1 MCEYTCSHKKV
12 VLRRFP
18 GFLRPEAC
26 ATQLL
31 RTRLGSRAR
40 NARLHP
46 ATSLG
51 EWRGPVPLR
60 VSVPAVGSASPL
72 ARSWRLEKG
81 RSGRALALRG
91 PYFAEG
97 IRRVGPLGRANRRDR
112 NGPQAAARWGR
123 RSGARHGAQ
132 HLWCFYQCQ
141 SERATGTILCAP
153 SRWTSYGCRLGVP
166 VFGWLSGG
174 HDRGHNRPSGGYDR
188 GHSRQMFLGVSMRM
202 PGASV

>member
-1 MCEYTCSHKKV
+1 MQQQGGRAAK
-12 VLRRFP
+12 
-18 GFLRPEAC
+18 GFL
-26 ATQLL
+26 
-31 RTRLGSRAR
+31 GSYALKPAR
-40 NARLHP
+40 RSCYARGWAAVRVMP
-46 ATSLG
+46 GCNPTTSLR

-60 VSVPAVGSASPL
+60 LSVQAVGSASPL
-72 ARSWRLEKG
+72 ACSWRLVKG
-81 RSGRALALRG
+81 RPGRALALRG

-166 VFGWLSGG
+166 VLGWL
-174 HDRGHNRPSGGYDR
+174 SGGYDR
-188 GHSRQMFLGVSMRM
+188 GHTDLRAVMTGVIAAKCFLGVSMRM